1 MASKYELRAEEI
13 IGKLSLIDENKNFL
27 QYPYNKVFPTGLVD
41 VGDGSIL
48 TSDTSADQSQLV
60 LGPAL
65 LAAGDYKVSLAITTI
80 TEEAV
85 NSHGFSLTVEGDGVS
100 RVDDVITVTTD
111 ETTVIV
117 TLNIPNEFSTN
128 WLIKPQIVK
137 LDEDSTVWVPYMKTI
152 GTYVD
157 ERFNGTNARLKVIAE
172 RLENT
177 GQVQLITWEE

>member
-27 QYPYNKVFPTGLVD
+27 QYPYNKAFPTGLVD

-85 NSHGFSLTVEGDGVS
+85 NSHGFSLTVDGDGVS

-117 TLNIPNEFSTN
+117 TLNIPNEFNTN

-137 LDEDSTVWVPYMKTI
+137 SDEDSTIWVPYMKTI

-157 ERFNGTNARLKVIAE
+157 ERFNGINAKFRQMAE
-172 RLENT
+172 
-177 GQVQLITWEE
+177 LIELMEYIELVEE